1 MRLPCCVLGLGLVA
15 GLTTA
20 CNRTENT
27 KAEGTTWVVSEQP
40 ILVIADS
47 ANPPGHEFN
56 GISSARRRHDRS
68 ILLANAGAVELALY
82 DSAGRFQRAVG
93 RKGQGPG
100 EFQGPISVFA
110 WRADSLVVY
119 DPAVLRWTFLD
130 TGLIATRTVQV
141 PSPDLLQPTW
151 LYKGAMVID
160 GVTDPVPTWILAVL
174 DSVRQKDPGYHRLV
188 RAWHD
193 DVGALWVRDSI
204 DDRRWAVYTEAGPTT
219 ANVILP
225 PQVEPLEIGED
236 FVLGVVK
243 DSLGVEEIRVHS
255 LLRSK
260 VNTGTPDL
268 TPTRVPS
275 ERAMLQPFRDLLMA
289 QEVYF
294 SSHGRY
300 ASALDSLKVST
311 PFPGRLFLLAG
322 DQRHW
327 AGVSVRPE
335 TGVTCGVSVGS
346 PAPLGWLDGYPFC
359 GR

>member
-1 MRLPCCVLGLGLVA
+1 MTSGLGASILGGRAAMRLICCALGLGIVA
-15 GLTTA
+15 ALATS
-20 CNRTENT
+20 CNKTEHT
-27 KAEGTTWVVSEQP
+27 KVEGTSWVVSEQP

-47 ANPPGHEFN
+47 SNPPGHEFN

-100 EFQGPISVFA
+100 EFQGPIQVFA

-119 DPAVLRWTFLD
+119 DPAILRWTFLD
-130 TGLIATRTVQV
+130 TALTATRTVQV
-141 PSPDLLQPTW
+141 PSSDLLQPTW

-160 GVTDPVPTWILAVL
+160 GVTDPVPTWILSVL
-174 DSVRQKDPGYHRLV
+174 DSVRQKDPGYRRLV

-219 ANVILP
+219 ASVTLP
-225 PQVEPLEIGED
+225 PHVEPLEIGED
-236 FVLGVVK
+236 FVLGGVK
-243 DSLGVEEIRVHS
+243 DSLGVEEIRLHS

-260 VNTGTPDL
+260 LNTGTPDP

-275 ERAMLQPFRDLLMA
+275 ERAMMQTFRDLLMA
-289 QEVYF
+289 QEVY
-294 SSHGRY
+294 Y
-300 ASALDSLKVST
+300 
-311 PFPGRLFLLAG
+311 
-322 DQRHW
+322 
-327 AGVSVRPE
+327 
-335 TGVTCGVSVGS
+335 
-346 PAPLGWLDGYPFC
+346 
-359 GR
+359 